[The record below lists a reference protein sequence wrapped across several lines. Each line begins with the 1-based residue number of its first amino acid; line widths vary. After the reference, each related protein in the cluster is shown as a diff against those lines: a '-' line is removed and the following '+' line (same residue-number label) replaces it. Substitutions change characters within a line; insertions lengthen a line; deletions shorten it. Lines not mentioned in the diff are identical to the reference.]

1 MGVIM
6 ALRTAVVPASSTRR
20 FRLPRDAA
28 LGYLLLLPAGF
39 LLIMLVGYPFLTA
52 VVMSMQK
59 KLIGQ
64 AVAPFIGLD
73 NYIVLLADST
83 FWIVVRNV
91 LVFAGA
97 SVAVKLVIGTSVAL
111 ALNESMPARG
121 LVRSIMILPWALPT
135 LVAVLI
141 WMWMYSDIGGVFNH
155 VLMGTGIVERP
166 VLFLSDPVLAMVSVI
181 VVNIWRGFPFFTI
194 TLLAG
199 LQTVGADQYDAAK
212 VDGAGIFARFR
223 HVTLPGLAPVMAVV
237 TLLSTIFT
245 LNDFAIIWLLTK
257 GGPGNA
263 TDVLSTL
270 TYKVAIRGL
279 ELGKGVAISVLMLPL
294 LIVLIVLLTRFVN
307 KREEAG

>member
-1 MGVIM
+1 M
-6 ALRTAVVPASSTRR
+6 
-20 FRLPRDAA
+20 
-28 LGYLLLLPAGF
+28 LGYLLLAPAI
-39 LLIMLVGYPFLTA
+39 LLLLVLVGYPFLTA
-52 VVMSMQK
+52 VVMSLQK

-64 AVAPFIGLD
+64 AAAPFIGLD
-73 NYIVLLADST
+73 NYISLLTDKT
-83 FWIVVRNV
+83 FWVVVRNV

-97 SVAVKLVIGTSVAL
+97 SVAIKLVIGTSVAL
-111 ALNESMPARG
+111 ALNEQMPARG
-121 LVRSIMILPWALPT
+121 IIRSIMILPWALPT

-141 WMWMYSDIGGVFNH
+141 WMWMYSDVGGVFNTI
-155 VLMGTGIVERP
+155 LMGTGIVERP

-181 VVNIWRGFPFFTI
+181 VVNVWRGFPFFSI

-199 LQTVGADQYDAAK
+199 LQSVASDTYDAAK
-212 VDGAGIFARFR
+212 VDGAGIVARFR

-279 ELGKGVAISVLMLPL
+279 ELGKGVAVSVLMLPL

-307 KREEAG
+307 KREETG

>member
-1 MGVIM
+1 M
-6 ALRTAVVPASSTRR
+6 ALRTASVPIPASRR

-28 LGYLLLLPAGF
+28 LGYALLLPA
-39 LLIMLVGYPFLTA
+39 LLLLVVLVGYPFLTA
-52 VVMSMQK
+52 VVMSLQK

-64 AVAPFIGLD
+64 AEAPFIGLG
-73 NYIVLLADST
+73 NYIALVTDPT

-91 LVFAGA
+91 IVFAGS
-97 SVAVKLVIGTSVAL
+97 SVAIKLVLGTSVAL

-121 LVRSIMILPWALPT
+121 MIRSIVILPWALPS
-135 LVAVLI
+135 LVSVLI
-141 WMWMYSDIGGVFNH
+141 WVWMYDDVAGVFNH
-155 VLMGTGIVERP
+155 VLMGIGAVEKP
-166 VLFLSDPVLAMVSVI
+166 VLFLSDPVLAMMSVI
-181 VVNIWRGFPFFTI
+181 AVNVWRGFPFFAI

-199 LQTVGADQYDAAK
+199 LQTVSHDSYDAAK
-212 VDGAGIFARFR
+212 VDGAGIWARFR

-263 TDVLSTL
+263 TDVLATL

-279 ELGKGVAISVLMLPL
+279 ELGKGVAVSVLMLPL
-294 LIVLIVLLTRFVN
+294 LIVLIVLLTRFLN
-307 KREEAG
+307 KREETG

>member
-1 MGVIM
+1 M
-6 ALRTAVVPASSTRR
+6 ALRTTSVPVPSTRR

-28 LGYLLLLPAGF
+28 LGYLLLAPAAL
-39 LLIMLVGYPFLTA
+39 LLILLVAYPFLTA
-52 VVMSMQK
+52 VVMSFQR

-64 AVAPFIGLD
+64 AAAPFIGFG
-73 NYIVLLADST
+73 NYTALLSDPV
-83 FWIVVRNV
+83 FWTVVRNV

-97 SVAVKLVIGTSVAL
+97 SVFLKLVIGTSVAL

-121 LVRSIMILPWALPT
+121 VIRSIMILPWALPT

-141 WMWMYSDIGGVFNH
+141 WMWMYSDVGGVFNH
-155 VLMGTGIVERP
+155 VLMGTGLVERP
-166 VLFLSDPVLAMVSVI
+166 VLFLSDPVLAMISVI
-181 VVNIWRGFPFFTI
+181 VVNVWRGFPFFTI

-199 LQTVGADQYDAAK
+199 LQSVGSDQYDAAK
-212 VDGAGIFARFR
+212 VDGANIFARFR

-245 LNDFAIIWLLTK
+245 LNDFAIIGLLTR

-279 ELGKGVAISVLMLPL
+279 ELGKGVAVSVLMLPL
-294 LIVLIVLLTRFVN
+294 LIVLIVLLTRFIN
-307 KREEAG
+307 KREDAG

>member
-1 MGVIM
+1 M
-6 ALRTAVVPASSTRR
+6 ALRTVAAAPVSTSRR
-20 FRLPRDAA
+20 FRLPRDAG
-28 LGYLLLLPAGF
+28 LGYLLLLPAAF
-39 LLIMLVGYPFLTA
+39 LLLMLVGYPFLTA
-52 VVMSMQK
+52 VIMSLQK

-64 AVAPFIGLD
+64 AVAPFIGLE
-73 NYIVLLADST
+73 NYIVLLSDST

-91 LVFAGA
+91 LVFAGT
-97 SVAVKLVIGTSVAL
+97 SVAFKLIIGTAVAL

-121 LVRSIMILPWALPT
+121 IIRSIMILPWALPT

-141 WMWMYSDIGGVFNH
+141 WMWMYSDVAGVFNH
-155 VLMGTGIVERP
+155 VLMGTGITERP
-166 VLFLSDPVLAMVSVI
+166 VLFLSDPVLAMISVI
-181 VVNIWRGFPFFTI
+181 VVNVWRGFPFFTI

-199 LQTVGADQYDAAK
+199 LQTVGADLYDAAK
-212 VDGAGIFARFR
+212 VDGAGIWHRFR

-294 LIVLIVLLTRFVN
+294 LIVLIILLTRFVN

>member
-1 MGVIM
+1 M
-6 ALRTAVVPASSTRR
+6 ALRTAAVPASPTRR

-28 LGYLLLLPAGF
+28 LGYLLLAPAAL
-39 LLIMLVGYPFLTA
+39 LLILLVGYPFLTA
-52 VVMSMQK
+52 VVMSLQK

-73 NYIVLLADST
+73 NYILLLSDST
-83 FWIVVRNV
+83 FWLVVRNV
-91 LVFAGA
+91 LVFAGV
-97 SVAVKLVIGTSVAL
+97 SVCSKLIIGTVVAL

-141 WMWMYSDIGGVFNH
+141 WMWMYSDVAGVFNH

-199 LQTVGADQYDAAK
+199 LQTVATDLYDASK
-212 VDGAGIFARFR
+212 VDGAGIWARFR

-257 GGPGNA
+257 GGPGNS

-294 LIVLIVLLTRFVN
+294 LIVLIVLLTRFLN

>member
-1 MGVIM
+1 
-6 ALRTAVVPASSTRR
+6 
-20 FRLPRDAA
+20 
-28 LGYLLLLPAGF
+28 
-39 LLIMLVGYPFLTA
+39 
-52 VVMSMQK
+52 
-59 KLIGQ
+59 
-64 AVAPFIGLD
+64 
-73 NYIVLLADST
+73 
-83 FWIVVRNV
+83 
-91 LVFAGA
+91 
-97 SVAVKLVIGTSVAL
+97 
-111 ALNESMPARG
+111 MPARG
-121 LVRSIMILPWALPT
+121 IIRSIMILPWALPT

-141 WMWMYSDIGGVFNH
+141 WMWMYSDVGGVFNTI
-155 VLMGTGIVERP
+155 LMGTGIVERP

-181 VVNIWRGFPFFTI
+181 VVNVWRGFPFFSI

-199 LQTVGADQYDAAK
+199 LQSVASDTYDAAK
-212 VDGAGIFARFR
+212 VDGAGIVARFR

-279 ELGKGVAISVLMLPL
+279 ELGKGVAVSVLMLPL

-307 KREEAG
+307 KREETG

>member
-1 MGVIM
+1 M
-6 ALRTAVVPASSTRR
+6 ALRTASVPIPSTRR

-28 LGYLLLLPAGF
+28 LGYLLLAPAI
-39 LLIMLVGYPFLTA
+39 LLLVALVAYPFLTA
-52 VVMSMQK
+52 VMMSLQK

-64 AVAPFIGLD
+64 AAAPFIGLD
-73 NYIVLLADST
+73 NYITLLFDRT
-83 FWIVVRNV
+83 FWVVVRNV
-91 LVFAGA
+91 LVFAGV
-97 SVAVKLVIGTSVAL
+97 SVACKLVIGTAVAL

-121 LVRSIMILPWALPT
+121 IIRSIMILPWAIPT

-141 WMWMYSDIGGVFNH
+141 WMWMYSDVGGVFNS
-155 VLMGTGIVERP
+155 VLMGTGAIERP
-166 VLFLSDPVLAMVSVI
+166 ILFLSDPVLAMISVI

-199 LQTVGADQYDAAK
+199 LQTVGGDQYDAAK
-212 VDGAGIFARFR
+212 VDGANIVARFR

-245 LNDFAIIWLLTK
+245 LNDFAIIWLLTR
-257 GGPGNA
+257 GGPGNS

-279 ELGKGVAISVLMLPL
+279 ELGKGVAVSVLMLPL
-294 LIVLIVLLTRFVN
+294 LIVLIILLTRFIN

>member
-1 MGVIM
+1 M
-6 ALRTAVVPASSTRR
+6 ALRTASVPIPSTRR

-28 LGYLLLLPAGF
+28 LGYLLLAPAI
-39 LLIMLVGYPFLTA
+39 LLLVVLVAYPFMTA
-52 VVMSMQK
+52 VVMSLQK

-64 AVAPFIGLD
+64 AAAPFIGLD
-73 NYIVLLADST
+73 NYIGLLRDRT

-91 LVFAGA
+91 LIFAGA
-97 SVAVKLVIGTSVAL
+97 SVAIKLVIGTAVAL

-121 LVRSIMILPWALPT
+121 IIRSIMILPWALPT

-141 WMWMYSDIGGVFNH
+141 WMWMYSDVGGVFNS
-155 VLMGTGIVERP
+155 VLMGAGIVERP

-199 LQTVGADQYDAAK
+199 LQTVGGDQYDAAK
-212 VDGAGIFARFR
+212 VDGANIIARFR

-245 LNDFAIIWLLTK
+245 LNDFAIVWLLTK

-279 ELGKGVAISVLMLPL
+279 ELGKGVAVSVLMLPL
-294 LIVLIVLLTRFVN
+294 LIVLIVLLTRFIN

>member
-1 MGVIM
+1 M
-6 ALRTAVVPASSTRR
+6 ALRTAAMPVATTRR

-28 LGYLLLLPAGF
+28 LGYILLAPAGILLLV
-39 LLIMLVGYPFLTA
+39 LVGYPFATA
-52 VVMSMQK
+52 LMVSTQQK
-59 KLIGQ
+59 LMGSP
-64 AVAPFIGLD
+64 VSPFIGLD
-73 NYIVLLADST
+73 NYIAILSDST
-83 FWIVVRNV
+83 FWLVVRNV

-97 SVAVKLVIGTSVAL
+97 SVAVKLVIGTAVAL

-121 LVRSIMILPWALPT
+121 VIRSIMILPWALPT
-135 LVAVLI
+135 LVTVLI
-141 WMWMYSDIGGVFNH
+141 WMWMYSDVSGVFNH
-155 VLMGTGIVERP
+155 ILLGTGLVERP
-166 VLFLSDPVLAMVSVI
+166 VLFLSDPVMAMVSVI

-199 LQTVGADQYDAAK
+199 LQSVGGDQYDAAK
-212 VDGAGIFARFR
+212 VDGADIFARFR

-245 LNDFAIIWLLTK
+245 LNDFAIIWLLTR

-279 ELGKGVAISVLMLPL
+279 ELGKGVAVSVLMLPL
-294 LIVLIVLLTRFVN
+294 LLVLIVLLTRFIN
-307 KREEAG
+307 KREEGA

>member
-1 MGVIM
+1 M
-6 ALRTAVVPASSTRR
+6 ALRTAAVPAPTSKR

-28 LGYLLLLPAGF
+28 LGYLLLAPAGI
-39 LLIMLVGYPFLTA
+39 LLLVLVAYPFLTA
-52 VVMSMQK
+52 VVMSFQK

-64 AVAPFIGLD
+64 AVAPWIGLD
-73 NYIVLLADST
+73 NYTTLLMDPT
-83 FWIVVRNV
+83 FWLVFRNV

-97 SVAVKLVIGTSVAL
+97 SVFFKLIIGTAVAL
-111 ALNESMPARG
+111 ALNEQMPARG

-141 WMWMYSDIGGVFNH
+141 WMWMYSDVGGVFNH
-155 VLMGTGIVERP
+155 VLMGVGVVERP
-166 VLFLSDPVLAMVSVI
+166 ILFLSDPVLAMVSVI
-181 VVNIWRGFPFFTI
+181 IVNVWRGFPFFTI

-199 LQTVGADQYDAAK
+199 LQTVAGDQYDAAK
-212 VDGAGIFARFR
+212 VDGAGMWSRFR

-279 ELGKGVAISVLMLPL
+279 ELGKGVAVSVLMLPL
-294 LIVLIVLLTRFVN
+294 LIVLIVLLTRFIN

>member
-1 MGVIM
+1 M
-6 ALRTAVVPASSTRR
+6 ALRTASVPVSSPRR
-20 FRLPRDAA
+20 LRLPRDAV
-28 LGYLLLLPAGF
+28 LGYLLLAPAA
-39 LLIMLVGYPFLTA
+39 LLLLVLVGYPFITA
-52 VVMSMQK
+52 VVMSLQR

-64 AVAPFIGLD
+64 AAAPFVGLE
-73 NYIVLLADST
+73 NYVALLTDVT

-91 LVFAGA
+91 LIFAGA
-97 SVAVKLVIGTSVAL
+97 SVFLKLVLGTAVAL

-121 LVRSIMILPWALPT
+121 IVRSIMILPWALPT
-135 LVAVLI
+135 LVSVLI
-141 WMWMYSDIGGVFNH
+141 WMWMYSDVAGVFNH
-155 VLMGTGIVERP
+155 ILLGTGLVERP
-166 VLFLSDPVLAMVSVI
+166 VLFLSDPVLAMISVI
-181 VVNIWRGFPFFTI
+181 VVNVWRGFPFFAV

-199 LQTVGADQYDAAK
+199 LQTVAYDLYDAAK
-212 VDGAGIFARFR
+212 VDGAGIWARFR

-245 LNDFAIIWLLTK
+245 LNDFAIIWLLTR

-294 LIVLIVLLTRFVN
+294 LIVLIVLLTRFIN
-307 KREEAG
+307 RREETG

>member
-1 MGVIM
+1 M
-6 ALRTAVVPASSTRR
+6 ALRTAAVPVSSTRR

-28 LGYLLLLPAGF
+28 LGYLLLAPAAF
-39 LLIMLVGYPFLTA
+39 LLILLVAYPFLTA

-64 AVAPFIGLD
+64 AAAPFIGLD
-73 NYIVLLADST
+73 NYIVLLSDPT

-91 LVFAGA
+91 LVFAGV
-97 SVAVKLVIGTSVAL
+97 SVAFKLMIGTAVAL

-141 WMWMYSDIGGVFNH
+141 WVWMYSDVGGVINH
-155 VLMGTGIVERP
+155 VLMGTGLVERP

-181 VVNIWRGFPFFTI
+181 VVNVWRGFPFFTI

-199 LQTVGADQYDAAK
+199 LQSVGSEQYDAAK

-223 HVTLPGLAPVMAVV
+223 HVTLPGLGPVMAVV

-279 ELGKGVAISVLMLPL
+279 ELGKGVAVSVVMLPL